1 MNGRI
6 GLVSLSLVALALPG
20 CRTQDAKAPV
30 AAAPTT
36 TAPVPANPHAGMPLP
51 AARKE
56 AVVQLPDS
64 VKAKWKAVKITVVDI
79 PTKKE
84 TTYTVKL
91 GSDFAISGTGLT
103 LRVLAFVPDFTMDNG
118 VITTKTE
125 TTTNPATQIRVM
137 EGGQEVFKGWLF
149 TKFPDI
155 HPFEHTKVAI
165 RMTGS
170 VPE

>member
-1 MNGRI
+1 MNSTI
-6 GLVSLSLVALALPG
+6 GLAALSLAMLGLPG
-20 CRTQDAKAPV
+20 CRRQEAKAPV

-36 TAPVPANPHAGMPLP
+36 ATPAPVNPHAGMPLP

-91 GSDFAISGTGLT
+91 GSDFAIPGTGLM
-103 LRVLAFVPDFTMDNG
+103 LKPLAFVPDFTMDNG
-118 VITTKTE
+118 LITTKTE
-125 TTTNPATQIRVM
+125 TTANPATQIRVT

-155 HPFEHTKVAI
+155 HPFEHTRVAI